1 MDEFQKQ
8 MLAFMTESKEK
19 QKEAEERREVDEAKR
34 LEERNEIAKRLDE
47 IAISVKVGVKKEI
60 QEAVEPLKERQDI
73 AEKETEEA
81 NTKIKKL
88 EGDVKEMRKE
98 MASMKEKKTDTWAG
112 KVAEGGGRSL
122 PGGWTARSH
131 TAECP
136 SNTRGMDDKNMKV
149 SKIIREAKKI
159 VGMKPIDK
167 AHVERTMRRNED
179 NDKEMD
185 KDERWER
192 AKNETVMN
200 FLKYEMKMKE
210 EDIEQLKITRIFPPA
225 KDEWN
230 ILYVEF
236 ESIEMVNFLM
246 SFAQYMRRDLKGDRP
261 SIEKYIPKELFARY
275 SAIEK
280 LAFGI
285 RQQSNFKAATNV
297 NFGETDFVL
306 KTRSKDIHPGGTR
319 VPWRQVDPVTLPDDL
334 PEFEMRL
341 TSAAPRTL
349 RSPTQAPGRPALTPE
364 AREKR
369 KERVTPGSPNSLEP
383 KQLKKAS
390 NLNNHPAGNS
400 PPALPALKLK
410 QISPVS
416 DNMSPIFKNGA
427 SSSKA

>member
-1 MDEFQKQ
+1 
-8 MLAFMTESKEK
+8 MLAFMTEAKEK
-19 QKEAEERREVDEAKR
+19 QKEADERREVDEAKR
-34 LEERNEIAKRLDE
+34 FEERNEVAKRLDGLVDE

-60 QEAVEPLKERQDI
+60 QEAVEPLKERQEI
-73 AEKETEEA
+73 AEKETEAA

-88 EGDVKEMRKE
+88 EDDVKEMRKE
-98 MASMKEKKTDTWAG
+98 MVLMKEKKTDTWAS

-136 SNTRGMDDKNMKV
+136 SNTKDSRGMDDKNMKV

-167 AHVERTMRRNED
+167 AHVEHTMRRNED
-179 NDKEMD
+179 NDKGMD

-192 AKNETVMN
+192 AKNETVMAD
-200 FLKYEMKMKE
+200 LKYEMKMKE

-369 KERVTPGSPNSLEP
+369 KERGTPGSPNSPEP
-383 KQLKKAS
+383 KQLKESS
-390 NLNNHPAGNS
+390 NLNDHPSGNS
-400 PPALPALKLK
+400 PPVLPALKLK

-416 DNMSPIFKNGA
+416 ETISPISKNGA
-427 SSSKA
+427 SSAKA

>member
-73 AEKETEEA
+73 AEKETDAA

-88 EGDVKEMRKE
+88 EDDVKEMRKE
-98 MASMKEKKTDTWAG
+98 MASMKEKKTDTWAS

-122 PGGWTARSH
+122 PGGWTAKSH

-167 AHVERTMRRNED
+167 AHVEHTMRRNED

-225 KDEWN
+225 KD
-230 ILYVEF
+230 
-236 ESIEMVNFLM
+236 
-246 SFAQYMRRDLKGDRP
+246 
-261 SIEKYIPKELFARY
+261 
-275 SAIEK
+275 
-280 LAFGI
+280 
-285 RQQSNFKAATNV
+285 
-297 NFGETDFVL
+297 
-306 KTRSKDIHPGGTR
+306 
-319 VPWRQVDPVTLPDDL
+319 
-334 PEFEMRL
+334 
-341 TSAAPRTL
+341 
-349 RSPTQAPGRPALTPE
+349 
-364 AREKR
+364 
-369 KERVTPGSPNSLEP
+369 
-383 KQLKKAS
+383 
-390 NLNNHPAGNS
+390 
-400 PPALPALKLK
+400 
-410 QISPVS
+410 
-416 DNMSPIFKNGA
+416 
-427 SSSKA
+427 